1 MPAVR
6 QLWAASAL
14 GIALMLVQW
23 LIPGAG
29 LLGGFPGLVAA
40 LAVTC
45 TLGYMAGTLGRLF
58 VLAPVFTLSL
68 LATRALVTWAYDAH
82 MVDVPGVGRS
92 DYVGALAG
100 LFVKTMLMAVGI
112 ALGGV
117 VLRNHMDTR
126 RAAR

>member
-1 MPAVR
+1 
-6 QLWAASAL
+6 
-14 GIALMLVQW
+14 
-23 LIPGAG
+23 
-29 LLGGFPGLVAA
+29 
-40 LAVTC
+40 
-45 TLGYMAGTLGRLF
+45 
-58 VLAPVFTLSL
+58 
-68 LATRALVTWAYDAH
+68 